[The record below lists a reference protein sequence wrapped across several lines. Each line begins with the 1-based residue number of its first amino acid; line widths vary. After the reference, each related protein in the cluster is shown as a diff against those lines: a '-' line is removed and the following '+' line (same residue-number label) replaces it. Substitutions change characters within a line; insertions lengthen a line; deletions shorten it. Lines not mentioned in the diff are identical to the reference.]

1 MKQYVTL
8 LNQILSEGTDVS
20 TRQGTKGCKMI
31 FAPDSLRFDMRDGFP
46 IVTCRRIPYKMAIR
60 ELLVFISGAN
70 DLKSMLD
77 ADVPVWTDDAYRRYM
92 KAKLPTP
99 KRMFKEDF
107 IKAIQNDLSF
117 NERWGSNLYP
127 YGDNWR
133 HYSKPVA
140 VGEYNDLYCEDEI
153 DQLRECIS
161 NLRDEPFGRRH
172 IISGHNPAT
181 VDKYYL
187 PQCHGNPGIQF
198 NCRLLSFEERYQI
211 LRPTFDRNGEALL
224 YTDDLVTPDTLDRE
238 NIPSISLDL
247 WVHIRSSDTVLGLP
261 FNIIQYAALLMMF
274 GQQLNYQPG
283 QLVITLGNAHIY
295 KEHINEELK
304 EMIQQ
309 PNRTLPIMEL
319 TGAKS
324 LFSYSINDFKLS
336 EGYIDVLPKYSFPL
350 IT

>member
-1 MKQYVTL
+1 MKQYINL
-8 LNQILSEGTDVS
+8 LRRILNEGVDTP
-20 TRQGTKGCKMI
+20 TRQGTQGCKTL
-31 FAPDSLRFDMRDGFP
+31 FLPDPLRFEMKDGFP

-107 IKAIQNDLSF
+107 VKAIQNDLAF

-140 VGEYNDLYCEDEI
+140 VGEYGDLYCEDEV
-153 DQLRECIS
+153 DQLHECIT
-161 NLRDEPFGRRH
+161 NLRYDPFGRRH
-172 IISGHNPAT
+172 LISGHNPAT
-181 VDKYYL
+181 VAKYYL

-198 NCRLLSFEERYQI
+198 NCKPLNMDERVGI
-211 LRPTFDRNGEALL
+211 LMLPGWASIPT
-224 YTDDLVTPDTLDRE
+224 
-238 NIPSISLDL
+238 IQLDL

-274 GQQLNYQPG
+274 AQQLNYYPG
-283 QLVITLGNAHIY
+283 RLTVTLGNAHIY
-295 KEHINEELK
+295 KEHINQSLHT
-304 EMIQQ
+304 MLD
-309 PNRTLPIMEL
+309 RHLFTLPTLKL
-319 TGAKS
+319 TKAKAFDKYIIDS
-324 LFSYSINDFKLS
+324 FQID
-336 EGYIDVLPKYSFPL
+336 GYPSTEIPNLQFDL